1 MGRAKAAATESVA
14 VVGGLVVIFRVAR
27 LSAGASAP
35 STMAKKKQATWGGRF
50 SAGPADLMLTFSE
63 SVSFDQRL
71 APFDVAGSKA
81 HAAMLA
87 HVGLITARECKA
99 IRRGLDVI
107 LEEISREKFTW
118 RPELEDVHMN
128 IEQALTERV
137 PAAAKLHTARS
148 RNDQVATDMR
158 LFFKHACGEVDG
170 RLARAQRAL
179 LALAEAAG
187 DMMIPGYTHLQR
199 AQPVQVAHHLAAY
212 LEMFERDRTRFA
224 AVADSANWCPL
235 GAGALAGSTLP
246 IDREFT
252 ARELGFVDQRGRPR
266 VTQNSM
272 DAVADRD
279 VFIEFAHAAAL
290 VGTHLSRLAEDLI
303 LWSSSE
309 FNFISL
315 PDAFCTG
322 SSLMPQKKNPD
333 ACEILRGKSARLQ
346 GNLNT
351 LLTLTKGLP
360 LTYNRDLQDDKP
372 PIFDS
377 FDQTCLSLEVL
388 AGVLTG
394 AKINLVACAEAV
406 ADPALLA
413 TDLADYLV
421 EAGVPFR
428 EAHHVVGAVVKMA
441 EESGTPL
448 DQLPHAEVKK
458 IHPALKADWV
468 EVFDLRRAAARRQG
482 AGMPGPRQVKKQLAR
497 WRKRLA

>member
-1 MGRAKAAATESVA
+1 
-14 VVGGLVVIFRVAR
+14 
-27 LSAGASAP
+27 
-35 STMAKKKQATWGGRF
+35 MANKKQATWGGRF
-50 SAGPADLMLTFSE
+50 SAGPAELMLTFSE
-63 SVSFDQRL
+63 SVSYDRRL
-71 APFDVAGSKA
+71 APFDIAGSKA
-81 HAAMLA
+81 HAAMLV
-87 HVGLITARECKA
+87 HVGLLTAREGKA
-99 IRRGLDVI
+99 IHRGLKQI
-107 LEEISREKFTW
+107 EREIAAGDFVW
-118 RPELEDVHMN
+118 QAELEDVHMN

-158 LFFKHACGEVDG
+158 LFFKWACGEIDA
-170 RLARAQRAL
+170 RLAAAQRAL
-179 LALAEAAG
+179 LALATAAG
-187 DMMIPGYTHLQR
+187 DTLIPGYTHLQR
-199 AQPVQVAHHLAAY
+199 AQPVQAAHHLAAY

-224 AVADSANWCPL
+224 AVADAANWCPL

-252 ARELGFVDQRGRPR
+252 ARELGFVDARGRPR

-279 VFIEFAHAAAL
+279 GFVEFAAAAAL

-303 LWSSSE
+303 LWASSE
-309 FNFISL
+309 FDFLSL

-333 ACEILRGKSARLQ
+333 SCEILRGKAARLQ
-346 GNLNT
+346 GNLTT

-377 FDQTCLSLEVL
+377 FDQTIMALEVV
-388 AGVLTG
+388 AGTLTG
-394 AKINLVACAEAV
+394 AKFKSAKCAAAV
-406 ADPALLA
+406 ADPLLLA

-428 EAHHVVGAVVKMA
+428 EAHHVVGAVVKLA
-441 EESGTPL
+441 ETSATPINEL
-448 DQLPHAEVKK
+448 SHDAVAK
-458 IHPALKADWV
+458 IHPALGPDWV
-468 EVFDLRRAAARRQG
+468 TVFDLKRAGLRRRG
-482 AGMPGPRQVKKQLAR
+482 TGMPGPAQVKRQLAR
-497 WRKRLA
+497 WQRRLKQ